1 MNICMNNL
9 RDVPINH
16 WLGLHTDM
24 QPHAKLKST
33 TGITN
38 EPILKIKKKRIICF
52 NKFLLK
58 GAIWDVWS
66 FTERVEKDMDHQS
79 I

>member
-38 EPILKIKKKRIICF
+38 EPILKIKKKKNNLF
-52 NKFLLK
+52 
-58 GAIWDVWS
+58 
-66 FTERVEKDMDHQS
+66 
-79 I
+79 